1 MMEPRTGHLDQVF
14 HIIGYLKRNKRATLV
29 FDDQRV
35 NWNEPSF
42 EKHDWTDFY
51 CGAKEPI
58 PPNAPRPRG
67 NPVQINCFVDADH
80 AGNRVTRHSQ
90 TGVLMFLNCAPIIWY
105 SKAQST
111 VETSTFGSEFTALRI
126 CIELLEGLRYKLRMF
141 GIPLDGRVNTFCDN
155 SAAVINATQPA
166 STLKKKHNSKAYHR
180 VREAIASG
188 VLRIAWVQ
196 SGKNLADILTKPMNG
211 PTLHAHCEKILYLS
225 SMSND
230 EEGSG
235 E

>member
-1 MMEPRTGHLDQVF
+1 MIAVSMLSRHMMEPRTGHLDQVF
-14 HIIGYLKRNKRATLV
+14 HIFGYLKRNKRATLV

-90 TGVLMFLNCAPIIWY
+90 TGVLMFLN
-105 SKAQST
+105 
-111 VETSTFGSEFTALRI
+111 
-126 CIELLEGLRYKLRMF
+126 
-141 GIPLDGRVNTFCDN
+141 
-155 SAAVINATQPA
+155 
-166 STLKKKHNSKAYHR
+166 
-180 VREAIASG
+180 
-188 VLRIAWVQ
+188 
-196 SGKNLADILTKPMNG
+196 
-211 PTLHAHCEKILYLS
+211 
-225 SMSND
+225 
-230 EEGSG
+230 
-235 E
+235 